1 MLKRTRQTHLIKNPY
16 LVCQRKQKW
25 NHSSRSYKRAM
36 RSTSIIIHVDW
47 RLGKQLRTIF
57 KKKYEKKW
65 SIHVDLGLP
74 YKFTSLVCE
83 PKKED
88 LVLEAQINF
97 PYENFPNMPAERK
110 RARSTLLFIDLNKF
124 WRKKKKTE
132 HDLYWTT
139 NTIKNPNIH
148 NSLKED

>member
-1 MLKRTRQTHLIKNPY
+1 MIRTLNCWFLESQMSQNKFSSWVKMLVNLLKPN
-16 LVCQRKQKW
+16 VF
-25 NHSSRSYKRAM
+25 N
-36 RSTSIIIHVDW
+36 IIHVDW

-57 KKKYEKKW
+57 KKKDEKKW

-110 RARSTLLFIDLNKF
+110 RPRSTLLFIDLNKF

>member
-1 MLKRTRQTHLIKNPY
+1 MDKANLSKKKNPY

-25 NHSSRSYKRAM
+25 NHSSRSYKRAI

-110 RARSTLLFIDLNKF
+110 RPRSTLLFIDLNKF